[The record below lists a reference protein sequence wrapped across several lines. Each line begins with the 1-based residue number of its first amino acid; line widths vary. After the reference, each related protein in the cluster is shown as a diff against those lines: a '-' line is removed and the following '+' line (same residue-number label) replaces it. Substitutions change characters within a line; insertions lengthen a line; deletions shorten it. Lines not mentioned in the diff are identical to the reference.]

1 MTLFAILAIVMGV
14 FLLGSFIALFVSEK
28 NNRGKIKYELISYLV
43 ASILTIT
50 FGILLLFKFTSWW
63 RLFCTGALII
73 ILTVFLIITIMLDKK
88 GKKYIKY
95 KSTGHG
101 KNRHITQVNDKYEDI
116 IDTNDKNNEN
126 N

>member
-28 NNRGKIKYELISYLV
+28 NYRGKIKYELISYLV

-50 FGILLLFKFTSWW
+50 FGILLIFKFTSWW

-73 ILTVFLIITIMLDKK
+73 ILTIFLIITIMLDKK
-88 GKKYIKY
+88 GKK
-95 KSTGHG
+95 
-101 KNRHITQVNDKYEDI
+101 
-116 IDTNDKNNEN
+116 
-126 N
+126 